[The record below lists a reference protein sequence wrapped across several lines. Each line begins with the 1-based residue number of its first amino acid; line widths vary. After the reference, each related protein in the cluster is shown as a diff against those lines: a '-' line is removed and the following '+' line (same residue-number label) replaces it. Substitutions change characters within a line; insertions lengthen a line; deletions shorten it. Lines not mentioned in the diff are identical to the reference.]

1 LLAKSLKTDGP
12 SNGLADPS
20 GHHFAAEGFRVPLV
34 NAGQATTSAPG
45 VAGPE
50 VEACLA
56 RFALT
61 LLFTPAATLKEAGH
75 WGLLPRDCAAEANP
89 YHNWRKM
96 RQCRGRATT
105 PGGQEGERIG

>member
-1 LLAKSLKTDGP
+1 M
-12 SNGLADPS
+12 
-20 GHHFAAEGFRVPLV
+20 PLV

-75 WGLLPRDCAAEANP
+75 WGLLPRDCAAEGGKCGNVGVAQRRLAG
-89 YHNWRKM
+89 RK
-96 RQCRGRATT
+96 GSGSDSLGALA
-105 PGGQEGERIG
+105 